1 MLPCM
6 SFTFTLQIGGGGGA
20 GVRIEGKNLLG
31 RVNKF
36 LFFSGSCVGGFQ
48 FSKGEGSENF

>member
-1 MLPCM
+1 M

-36 LFFSGSCVGGFQ
+36 LFFSGSCVGGFH
-48 FSKGEGSENF
+48 FTKGEGSENF